1 MAQNKNI
8 YLLGIVLAI
17 VVNVFSW
24 HLPFFWDT
32 ILTSTI
38 TQHFFFHGFG
48 NFISPSQYDAGHP
61 PFFYIYVTGFYHIF
75 GKNLFAAHLSILPFT
90 ILGIVSF
97 IQLLQHFS
105 FSKQQ
110 QIFGVVL
117 YFSIPAIITQNIL
130 VSYDAVLLSLYLA
143 AFVAFL
149 KDKKILFSFLLI
161 GIVGISLRGLFC
173 LISLSITIYFL
184 LKKDIKSWMNW
195 SFYFVPSI
203 LIIAVWYVYHYTQT
217 GWFLST
223 NATGWSQQRGFVNTV
238 GFLKNSLSIARCFS
252 DLGIVILSLLS
263 LYYFI
268 QKKKI
273 DNFILIALIPIIIFS
288 ISFLPYS
295 NPINH
300 RYFLIVYVLMI
311 PIVIQFLSNKKLI
324 LSVLTILVLWF
335 GNLQIYPVPI
345 SNGWDCTLAHLS
357 YFKCEDDFN
366 KICDKVWLDK
376 IKDIGTVFPMNASL
390 YQTKM
395 HFDTIKKINVHE
407 KKLDSTQMVLFSNIG
422 NDFSDEQIIEL
433 KNWPILYQTKHGVVE
448 LILYDNP
455 KNIFDK
461 VIIH

>member
-105 FSKQQ
+105 FTKKQ

-203 LIIAVWYVYHYTQT
+203 LIISTWYLYHYTQT

-223 NATGWSQQRGFVNTV
+223 NAEGWSNQRGLVNTV
-238 GFLKNSLSIARCFS
+238 GFLKNSLSIARCFF

-273 DNFILIALIPIIIFS
+273 DNFILIAFVPAIIFS
-288 ISFLPYS
+288 ISFLPFS

-311 PIVIQFLSNKKLI
+311 PIVIQFLSNKKMI

-345 SNGWDCTLAHLS
+345 SNGWDCTLQCVNYNS
-357 YFKCEDDFN
+357 CMQDFYFMNNREKSVDRT
-366 KICDKVWLDK
+366 KI
-376 IKDIGTVFPMNASL
+376 GSVFPMIASV
-390 YQTKM
+390 YQTEM
-395 HFDTIKKINVHE
+395 LDDTLRLINVNT
-407 KKLDSTQMVLFSNIG
+407 KSIDSISSILYSNVG
-422 NDFSDEQIIEL
+422 NDFSDEQIKQL
-433 KNWPILYQTKHGVVE
+433 KKWNTYATFKHGLVEIILLYQ
-448 LILYDNP
+448 NP
-455 KNIFDK
+455 KNNSK
-461 VIIH
+461 

>member
-203 LIIAVWYVYHYTQT
+203 LIILIWYVYHYTQT

-223 NATGWSQQRGFVNTV
+223 NAEGWSNQRGLVNTV
-238 GFLKNSLSIARCFS
+238 GFLKNSLSIARCFF
-252 DLGIVILSLLS
+252 DLGIIILSLLS

-273 DNFILIALIPIIIFS
+273 DNFILIAFVPAIIFS

-345 SNGWDCTLAHLS
+345 SNGWDCTLQ
-357 YFKCEDDFN
+357 CVNFN
-366 KICDKVWLDK
+366 SC
-376 IKDIGTVFPMNASL
+376 M
-390 YQTKM
+390 Q
-395 HFDTIKKINVHE
+395 
-407 KKLDSTQMVLFSNIG
+407 
-422 NDFSDEQIIEL
+422 
-433 KNWPILYQTKHGVVE
+433 
-448 LILYDNP
+448 DNLE
-455 KNIFDK
+455 
-461 VIIH
+461 

>member
-38 TQHFFFHGFG
+38 TQHFYEYGFG
-48 NFISPSQYDAGHP
+48 NFVSPSQYDAGHP
-61 PFFYIYVTGFYHIF
+61 PIFYIYVTGFYHIF

-143 AFVAFL
+143 ALVGFL
-149 KDKKILFSFLLI
+149 KNKKILFLFLLI

-173 LISLSITIYFL
+173 LISLSITIYFF
-184 LKKDIKSWMNW
+184 LKKDIKNW
-195 SFYFVPSI
+195 CNWNLYFVPSI
-203 LIIAVWYVYHYTQT
+203 LIISIWYAYHYMQT

-223 NATGWSQQRGFVNTV
+223 NADGWSNQRGLVNTV
-238 GFLKNSLSIARCFS
+238 GFLKNSLSIARCFF

-263 LYYFI
+263 FFYFI

-273 DNFILIALIPIIIFS
+273 DNFILIAFVPAIIFS
-288 ISFLPYS
+288 ISFLPFS

-311 PIVIQFLSNKKLI
+311 PIVIQFLSNKKMI

-345 SNGWDCTLAHLS
+345 SNGWDCTLQCVNYNS
-357 YFKCEDDFN
+357 CMQDFYFMNNREKSVDRT
-366 KICDKVWLDK
+366 KI
-376 IKDIGTVFPMNASL
+376 GSVFPMIASV
-390 YQTKM
+390 YQTEM
-395 HFDTIKKINVHE
+395 LDDTLRLINVNT
-407 KKLDSTQMVLFSNIG
+407 KSIDSISSILYSNVG
-422 NDFSDEQIIEL
+422 NDFSDEQIKQL
-433 KNWPILYQTKHGVVE
+433 KKWNTYATFKHGLVEIILLYQ
-448 LILYDNP
+448 NP
-455 KNIFDK
+455 KNNSK
-461 VIIH
+461 